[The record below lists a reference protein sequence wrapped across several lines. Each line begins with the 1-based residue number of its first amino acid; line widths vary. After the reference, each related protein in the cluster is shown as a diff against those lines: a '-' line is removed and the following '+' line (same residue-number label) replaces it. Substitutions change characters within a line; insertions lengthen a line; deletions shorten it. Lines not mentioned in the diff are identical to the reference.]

1 MERTDEGEALDIQ
14 ERGSENHRVDNA
26 QDRKEMMQQKPQL
39 IVLSKKINQM
49 KIAFWIL
56 SMVLGVLVGTSLNQ
70 KEKDRRLLYAII
82 IVACMHITCAFLMQQ
97 NP

>member
-1 MERTDEGEALDIQ
+1 
-14 ERGSENHRVDNA
+14 
-26 QDRKEMMQQKPQL
+26 
-39 IVLSKKINQM
+39 M